1 MYEGIKHLKFLTASA
16 GCQKET
22 EKATFPPGVTNTQP
36 PAQISEDYFWR
47 WQLTYVIIDELH

>member
-1 MYEGIKHLKFLTASA
+1 MYEGIKLLKFLTASA

-36 PAQISEDYFWR
+36 PAQI
-47 WQLTYVIIDELH
+47 